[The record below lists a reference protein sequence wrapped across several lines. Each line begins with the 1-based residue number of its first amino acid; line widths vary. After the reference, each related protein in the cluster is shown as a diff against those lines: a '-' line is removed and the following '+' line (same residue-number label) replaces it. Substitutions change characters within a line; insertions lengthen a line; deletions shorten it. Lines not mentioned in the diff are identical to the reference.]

1 MLDVCINSD
10 IFFFQFQDFIRDVER
25 NEAFEFL
32 EFGDNLKVL
41 LIMKELPTGTRFMND
56 KFRFFPRFFFRVRIF
71 SLSNHCPRHLD
82 EMIINDNRSAITA
95 VFEKKFLEV
104 CHLSRL
110 GIECHFNVSKRIT
123 MANLTTTVCPKTAA
137 PERYH
142 PLNCTRTQDTAS
154 NENKEEF
161 IPLAHWGNRVVKF
174 GTSTSKILEDWR
186 QARLRENKTFI
197 YYPKERAKY
206 LKNFINNTIA

>member
-1 MLDVCINSD
+1 MALFKRNGFGHVEVKTEEI
-10 IFFFQFQDFIRDVER
+10 QDFIRDVER

-41 LIMKELPTGTRFMND
+41 LIMKELPTGT
-56 KFRFFPRFFFRVRIF
+56 RVRIF

-142 PLNCTRTQDTAS
+142 PLNCTRTQDTAIFEFS
-154 NENKEEF
+154 ILPNKVIRTRLANE
-161 IPLAHWGNRVVKF
+161 
-174 GTSTSKILEDWR
+174 
-186 QARLRENKTFI
+186 AR
-197 YYPKERAKY
+197 
-206 LKNFINNTIA
+206 